1 MEETNMVENI
11 FEYAVENK
19 LRFPYKGSVS
29 VEDLYALTTVELDSI
44 YKTLRREVKKA
55 NEESLLETKS
65 DDDVV
70 LSVKIDIIKRI
81 VSKKLAQ
88 IEARNKAARNKE
100 EKNKLLAII
109 AQKQEADLHNKSIEE
124 LTQMVANLD

>member
-1 MEETNMVENI
+1 MVENI
-11 FEYAVENK
+11 FEFAVENK

-29 VEDLYALTTVELDSI
+29 VEDLYDLTTVELDSI

-70 LSVKIDIIKRI
+70 LSVKIEIIKRI
-81 VSKKLAQ
+81 VAKKLAQ
-88 IEARNKAARNKE
+88 VEARNKAIRDKE
-100 EKNKLLAII
+100 QKNKILAII
-109 AQKQEADLHNKSIEE
+109 SQKQDEDLHNKSVED
-124 LTQMVANLD
+124 LQKMLNDLD

>member
-1 MEETNMVENI
+1 MVENI

-70 LSVKIDIIKRI
+70 LSVKIEIVKRI
-81 VSKKLAQ
+81 VAKKLAQ
-88 IEARNKAARNKE
+88 IEARNKAIRDKE
-100 EKNKLLAII
+100 QNDKILAII
-109 AQKQEADLHNKSIEE
+109 AQKQDEDLHNKSVED
-124 LTQMVANLD
+124 LKKMLVDLN

>member
-1 MEETNMVENI
+1 MIENI

-70 LSVKIDIIKRI
+70 LSVKIEIIKRI
-81 VSKKLAQ
+81 VAKKLAQ
-88 IEARNKAARNKE
+88 IEARNKAARDKKQNDKI
-100 EKNKLLAII
+100 LAII
-109 AQKQEADLHNKSIEE
+109 AQKEDEDLHNKSVED
-124 LTQMVANLD
+124 LKKMLVDPN

>member
-1 MEETNMVENI
+1 MVENI
-11 FEYAVENK
+11 FEFAVENK

-70 LSVKIDIIKRI
+70 LSVKIEIVKRI
-81 VSKKLAQ
+81 VAKKLAQ
-88 IEARNKAARNKE
+88 IEAHNKAIRDKE
-100 EKNKLLAII
+100 QKDKILAII
-109 AQKQEADLHNKSIEE
+109 AQKQDEDLHNKSVED
-124 LTQMVANLD
+124 LQKMLVDLN

>member
-1 MEETNMVENI
+1 MVENI
-11 FEYAVENK
+11 FEFAVENK

-29 VEDLYALTTVELDSI
+29 VEDLYDLTTVELDSI

-70 LSVKIDIIKRI
+70 LSVKIEIIKRI
-81 VSKKLAQ
+81 VAKKLAQ
-88 IEARNKAARNKE
+88 IEARNKAIRDKE
-100 EKNKLLAII
+100 QKNKILAII
-109 AQKQEADLHNKSIEE
+109 AQKQDEDLHNKSVED
-124 LTQMVANLD
+124 LQKMLNDLD

>member
-1 MEETNMVENI
+1 MVENI
-11 FEYAVENK
+11 FEFAVENK

-29 VEDLYALTTVELDSI
+29 VEDLYDLTTVELDSI

-70 LSVKIDIIKRI
+70 LSVKIEIIKRI
-81 VSKKLAQ
+81 VAKKLAQ
-88 IEARNKAARNKE
+88 IEARNKAIRDKE
-100 EKNKLLAII
+100 QKNKILAII
-109 AQKQEADLHNKSIEE
+109 AQKQDEDLRSKSVEDLQKM
-124 LTQMVANLD
+124 LTDLN